1 MKQRTTHCPN
11 IHDFHCRSD
20 VQPQSRARDDAHII
34 FFIDLVGGV
43 PRPLRRCYTGL
54 VPDSQPER
62 VPRFKQLLAS
72 LLNASLILRILVV
85 LTLMGAIVF
94 VKPWRLLSP
103 PEHVIVE
110 RPTPSLLIAI
120 REMSKLETAEV
131 HVEKV
136 VDLTDRQSS
145 FFGLVESKD
154 ALLLVAVG
162 RAVVGVDLA
171 KLREQDVTFDPTTSS
186 ARIILPEPEVL
197 SARLDEDAT
206 YVFARSTDLLAK
218 RNEQLEA
225 NARRQ
230 AQKAIEAAARTADVM
245 QRARLQ
251 AERQLTALA
260 KALGAK
266 QVAISFRTANP

>member
-1 MKQRTTHCPN
+1 M
-11 IHDFHCRSD
+11 
-20 VQPQSRARDDAHII
+20 
-34 FFIDLVGGV
+34 
-43 PRPLRRCYTGL
+43 
-54 VPDSQPER
+54 PDSQPER
-62 VPRFKQLLAS
+62 SSRFKQLLAP
-72 LLNASLILRILVV
+72 LLNPSLILRVIVILTVI
-85 LTLMGAIVF
+85 GALVSF
-94 VKPWRLLSP
+94 QPWRLLSP

-162 RAVVGVDLA
+162 RAVVGIDLG
-171 KLREQDVTFDPTTSS
+171 KLREEDVTFDPTTSS
-186 ARIILPEPEVL
+186 ARITLPEPEVL
-197 SARLDEDAT
+197 SSRLDEDAT

-230 AQKAIEAAARTADVM
+230 AQRAIEAAARTADVT

-266 QVAISFRTANP
+266 HVEITFRTTNR